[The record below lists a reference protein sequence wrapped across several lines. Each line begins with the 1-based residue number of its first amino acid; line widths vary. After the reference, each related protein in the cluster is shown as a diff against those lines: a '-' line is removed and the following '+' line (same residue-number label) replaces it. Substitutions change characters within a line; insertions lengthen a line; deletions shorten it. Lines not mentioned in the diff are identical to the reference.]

1 MILNIIPFLTYV
13 RSEYLYKLTEG
24 HGYSS
29 PATVFAIS
37 LIANETIKLQIL
49 ADDTTMFSN
58 IPVCALMNSKAAR
71 EVPEDACV
79 YDVCPDSN
87 AEIIQYDYLAAIEHC
102 CVWKKDNTFWQKGVY
117 LFTVEWTNNTKYHFI
132 ELEDGNYVFWLN
144 EKITWGEDAPEKLP
158 LYGDE

>member
-37 LIANETIKLQIL
+37 LSPNETIKLNIL

-71 EVPEDACV
+71 EVPEDAAV
-79 YDVCPDSN
+79 FDVCPDGS
-87 AEIIQYDYLAAIEHC
+87 AEVIQYEYLTAVEHC
-102 CVWKKDNTFWQKGVY
+102 GVWKKDRSFWQKGVY
-117 LFTVEWTNNTKYHFI
+117 LFSVEWQNKEQSHFI
-132 ELEDGNYVFWLN
+132 ELEDGNYVFWN
-144 EKITWGEDAPEKLP
+144 NRHITWGEETPTELP
-158 LYGDE
+158 AYGAE